1 MAFVGQSGSGKSTI
15 IKLIERFYGISAGK
29 IFFGSSDAEGI
40 KIKSL
45 QKQIGLVNQEATIFS
60 GTVEENI
67 TYGLQ
72 DYDKEEVY
80 NVAEKS
86 GCMEFLS
93 N

>member
-1 MAFVGQSGSGKSTI
+1 MQSTQQNF
-15 IKLIERFYGISAGK
+15 LR
-29 IFFGSSDAEGI
+29 
-40 KIKSL
+40 
-45 QKQIGLVNQEATIFS
+45 KQRCRRYKNKVTSETNRLVSQEATIFS
-60 GTVEENI
+60 GTMEQNI

-72 DYDKEEVY
+72 DYDKEEVC